1 MEVAREWIL
10 KGYTVRTILRICSVS
25 HSTYYYQ
32 QKAPKPQNGVCKRG
46 RPVPG
51 YSLTFEGKKIRD
63 HQIKRYIEKLLEG
76 EESAYGYRRITTC
89 LRRKYKLR
97 INKKKVYRLCKEMQ
111 ILGTRVKPAASHP
124 RRLANNLVIT
134 GPNQLWQLDIKYG
147 YVAGL
152 QRHFYTANI
161 IDVYDRHLVGCH
173 RGKACDTKDILRTL
187 QKALFKRDVLG
198 REQPLTIRTD
208 NGPQFISHA
217 FGAFCASN
225 GIVHERTPNKTPNKN
240 AYVESYH
247 STLERECFKRNIFMS
262 FEEAFAEVD
271 RFVSFYNERRIHSSL
286 YDYSPVEF
294 LEKLTKNEVTP
305 FKLAV

>member
-10 KGYTVRTILRICSVS
+10 KGYKVRIILRLCNVPR
-25 HSTYYYQ
+25 STYYYQ
-32 QKAPKPQNGVCKRG
+32 QNVPKSANCTCKRG

-51 YSLTFEGKKIRD
+51 YSLTTEGKKIKD

-76 EESAYGYRRITTC
+76 EESVYGYRRITTC

-111 ILGTRVKPAASHP
+111 ILGKRPKPVASHP
-124 RRLANNLVIT
+124 RRLANNMKIT
-134 GPNQLWQLDIKYG
+134 RPNQLWQLDIKYG
-147 YVAGL
+147 YIAGL

-161 IDVYDRHLVGCH
+161 IDVYDRNLVGYH
-173 RGKACDTKDILRTL
+173 RGKTCDTKDVLRTL
-187 QKALFKRDVLG
+187 QGALLKRYIG
-198 REQPLTIRTD
+198 HQETALTIRTD

-217 FGAFCASN
+217 FGTFCESN
-225 GIVHERTPNKTPNKN
+225 KIVHERTPNKTPNKN

-247 STLERECFKRNIFMS
+247 STLERECFRRNIFMS
-262 FEEAFAEVD
+262 YEEAFAEVD
-271 RFVSFYNERRIHSSL
+271 RFVTFYNERRIHSRL
-286 YDYSPVEF
+286 YDYSPKEF
-294 LEKLTKNEVTP
+294 LEKLKRNEVLP